1 MYIFFIGVKG
11 VMDFSINYMMMAL
24 AVGVFLVGIAFIC
37 DGLKNKKLTI
47 QKAAAEHI
55 EYIKQ
60 LTKEQ
65 EEEYNHLLHCRSELE
80 DDIGELKK
88 QRELEQERAREAK
101 ENTNRLLESEQGRLN
116 AEFQHKK
123 ELSDI
128 EFEQE
133 KEKKQKWI
141 DSYFARAKEL
151 EEIAYN
157 EKKEQLSAE
166 IARLQSELDDFKGR
180 QESVNEAILRQ
191 KELKEKEDFYSIQ
204 VTKND
209 EEDIKVLQSM
219 DLKLHNRD
227 VIPKLVW
234 ELYIRRPCQEMI
246 KRITGG
252 RKVSGIYK
260 ITNKETGEAYIGKTT
275 DISTRWQNH
284 CKTAIGLE
292 AAARATLHNRLA
304 QDGLWNYTWEIIE
317 EVDKEN
323 LSSREA
329 FYIDLYG
336 TKQQLNMK
344 EGSK

>member
-1 MYIFFIGVKG
+1 MDFLINYMLMILAVVVFIIGIFFIC
-11 VMDFSINYMMMAL
+11 N
-24 AVGVFLVGIAFIC
+24 
-37 DGLKNKKLTI
+37 GLKNKKLTI
-47 QKAAAEHI
+47 QKAAAQHI

-88 QRELEQERAREAK
+88 QRELEQERALEAK
-101 ENTNRLLESEQGRLN
+101 ENTDRLLKSEQGRLN
-116 AEFQHKK
+116 AELQRKK
-123 ELSDI
+123 EFEEI
-128 EFEQE
+128 KFEQE
-133 KEKKQKWI
+133 KEKRQEAINLYFNRLNVQAETIYKQK
-141 DSYFARAKEL
+141 KEEL
-151 EEIAYN
+151 QTEIA
-157 EKKEQLSAE
+157 L
-166 IARLQSELDDFKGR
+166 LQSQFNDFKTR
-180 QESVNEAILRQ
+180 QDSINEAILRE

-204 VTKND
+204 ISKND
-209 EEDIKVLQSM
+209 QEDIELLQSM

-227 VIPKLVW
+227 VIPKLIW
-234 ELYIRRPCQEMI
+234 ELFIRRPCQEMI

-252 RKVSGIYK
+252 RKISGIYK

-284 CKTAIGLE
+284 CKTTIGLE
-292 AAARATLHNRLA
+292 GAARATLHNRLA
-304 QDGLWNYTWEIIE
+304 QDGLWNYTFEIIE

-344 EGSK
+344 DGSK

>member
-1 MYIFFIGVKG
+1 MEYL
-11 VMDFSINYMMMAL
+11 INYMMMAL
-24 AVGVFLVGIAFIC
+24 AAVVFLVGIAFIC
-37 DGLKNKKLTI
+37 DGLKNKKLTV
-47 QKAAAEHI
+47 QKAAAQHI

-60 LTKEQ
+60 LAKEQ

-88 QRELEQERAREAK
+88 QRELEQERAREAQVST
-101 ENTNRLLESEQGRLN
+101 EQLLQSEQGRLT
-116 AEFQHKK
+116 AELQRRK
-123 ELSDI
+123 ELGEI

-133 KEKKQKWI
+133 KEKKEQWLNL
-141 DSYFARAKEL
+141 YFEKL
-151 EEIAYN
+151 KVQEENAYKR
-157 EKKEQLSAE
+157 KKEELQAE
-166 IARLQSELDDFKGR
+166 IVLLQSELNDFKTR
-180 QESVNEAILRQ
+180 QDSINEAILRE

-204 VTKND
+204 VSEND
-209 EEDIKVLQSM
+209 QEDIKILQSM

-246 KRITGG
+246 KRVTGG
-252 RKVSGIYK
+252 RKISGIYK

-275 DISTRWQNH
+275 DFSTRWQNH

-292 AAARATLHNRLA
+292 GAARATLHNRLA
-304 QDGLWNYTWEIIE
+304 RDGLWNYTFEILE

-336 TKQQLNMK
+336 TKKQLNMK
-344 EGSK
+344 LGDKNDVY